1 MSSITP
7 LESQTASPKML
18 LEGKV
23 AIITGASRGIGQA
36 IALEFARQGAKVV
49 LSASSLEN
57 LKETESLL
65 KAANK
70 DSVIL
75 TQANVSVG
83 DEVNEVVKKA
93 LDTHGKVDIL
103 VNNAGTTRDNL
114 LALMPE
120 KDWDEVLSTNLKSV
134 FLFTKACTRPM
145 IRQRSGNIINVSSI
159 VGITGNAG
167 QANYAAS
174 KAGMIAFTKSAAK
187 ELAKRSIRVNAI
199 APGFIKTRMTG
210 KLPAELQE
218 KVVQQIP
225 LGRMGE
231 PQEIA
236 AVAVFLASDASR
248 YITGQVLVVDGG
260 LVI

>member
-1 MSSITP
+1 MT
-7 LESQTASPKML
+7 QRF

-23 AIITGASRGIGQA
+23 SIVTGASRGIGQA
-36 IALEFARQGAKVV
+36 IALEFAKEGATLV
-49 LSASSLEN
+49 LCASSLEN
-57 LKETESLL
+57 LKETQALL
-65 KAANK
+65 KEQN
-70 DSVIL
+70 SVPPIL

-93 LDTHGKVDIL
+93 LDTYGKVDIL

-134 FLFTKACTRPM
+134 FLFTKACSRPM
-145 IRQRSGNIINVSSI
+145 VKQRSGIVINITSVI
-159 VGITGNAG
+159 GITGNAG

-187 ELAKRSIRVNAI
+187 ELAKRQIRVNAI
-199 APGFIKTRMTG
+199 APGFIKTRMTH
-210 KLPAELQE
+210 KLQPELQQKILE
-218 KVVQQIP
+218 QVP
-225 LGRMGE
+225 LNRLGE
-231 PQEIA
+231 PKDIA
-236 AVAVFLASDASR
+236 DVAVFLASDRSR
-248 YITGQVLVVDGG
+248 YMTGQVLIVDGG